1 MVCGGGT
8 IEQVEVLGRFGYDLG
23 LAFQIV
29 DDVLDFTADAAALG
43 KPAGNDLREGTIT
56 LPLIYA
62 VAAGGDPGLVEV
74 LDLDPPDERRIQWA
88 IDEVRRLGGAE
99 RALADARR
107 YAELATTRL
116 DMFPDSAAKLALGLI
131 ARLVVTRAA

>member
-8 IEQVEVLGRFGYDLG
+8 QREVDTLGQFGYQLG

-29 DDVLDFTADAAALG
+29 DDVLDYTADAATLG

-62 VAAGGDPGLVEV
+62 VAAGGDGLAEL
-74 LDLDPPDERRIQWA
+74 LDARPIDEARIAWA
-88 IDEVRRLGGAE
+88 IGEVRRLGTA
-99 RALADARR
+99 RAMQDARR
-107 YAELATTRL
+107 YAERALAHL
-116 DMFPDSAAKLALGLI
+116 QSFPDSPARQALSQI
-131 ARLVVTRAA
+131 AQFVVTREV